1 MKTLNTMEVAYMYI
15 YPDIYIYIYIY
26 RVSFTTPVWVNGR
39 TQEVTVPCSFHQALA
54 VWWFCSILGALAAAG
69 SLTDGRLCGSRRLKA
84 QNLLGTSR
92 CMATWSNKL
101 VKRNRKS
108 VQKPLAMCHW
118 LALPNSKHST
128 TAWSEMCE
136 FPDLDASMIIN
147 VQPRLEQLQWQ
158 QVSGCPP
165 QMMDKDVANGHST
178 GSIELLL
185 LAFHRCF
192 HVFPID
198 TIPMDALDMNHIL
211 LLDPVSRG
219 EFFENSLSWHF
230 KHLRS
235 WQFCGGIR
243 FTWNQLC
250 WPCNAILRLSPSWI
264 EAMMLAAFQMW
275 LDKRFDRQRIS
286 CQTMWKVSF
295 CIVCWQGRCTTCIIC

>member
-1 MKTLNTMEVAYMYI
+1 
-15 YPDIYIYIYIY
+15 
-26 RVSFTTPVWVNGR
+26 
-39 TQEVTVPCSFHQALA
+39 
-54 VWWFCSILGALAAAG
+54 
-69 SLTDGRLCGSRRLKA
+69 
-84 QNLLGTSR
+84 
-92 CMATWSNKL
+92 
-101 VKRNRKS
+101 
-108 VQKPLAMCHW
+108 
-118 LALPNSKHST
+118 
-128 TAWSEMCE
+128 
-136 FPDLDASMIIN
+136 MIIN

-235 WQFCGGIR
+235 
-243 FTWNQLC
+243 
-250 WPCNAILRLSPSWI
+250 
-264 EAMMLAAFQMW
+264 
-275 LDKRFDRQRIS
+275 
-286 CQTMWKVSF
+286 
-295 CIVCWQGRCTTCIIC
+295 